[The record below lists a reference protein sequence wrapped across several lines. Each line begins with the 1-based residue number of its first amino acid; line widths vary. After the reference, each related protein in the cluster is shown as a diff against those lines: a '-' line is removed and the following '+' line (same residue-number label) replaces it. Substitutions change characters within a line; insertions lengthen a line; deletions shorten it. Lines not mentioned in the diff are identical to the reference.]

1 MSNVR
6 EGLLVLVK
14 AVLEESFDGTKEDT
28 LRIVSIDGT
37 TTYHLIQASYDYDT
51 RQLVLQIDVAP

>member
-1 MSNVR
+1 
-6 EGLLVLVK
+6 VK